1 MKMNTRVFKQ
11 YFDGA
16 EKQVKSTFGRN
27 QYIPCAL
34 NNNSNSSRL
43 KKNKRR

>member
-1 MKMNTRVFKQ
+1 MNTRIFKQ

-27 QYIPCAL
+27 QYIPI
-34 NNNSNSSRL
+34 SRAHL
-43 KKNKRR
+43 IIIVIAVG